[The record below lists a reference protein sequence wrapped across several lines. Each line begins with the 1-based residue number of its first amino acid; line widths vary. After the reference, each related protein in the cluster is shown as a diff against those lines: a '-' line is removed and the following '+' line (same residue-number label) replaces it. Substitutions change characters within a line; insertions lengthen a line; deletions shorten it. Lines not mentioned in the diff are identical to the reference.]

1 MKDSS
6 PETAANRWVLPDGVD
21 EYLPPEAEALERLRR
36 ELLDM
41 FRGWGYELVIP
52 PLIEYL
58 ESLLVGAGHDLEIE
72 TFKLIDQA
80 TGRLLG
86 VRADMTPQA
95 ARIDAHQLMRST
107 PVRLCYLDSVLHT
120 RRNGFASSRNPLQ
133 LGAELYGHAG
143 IESDSEML
151 RLMVRCLRVA
161 GLQAFHVDIGHVGIF
176 RALAREAG
184 LVEGREAILFDAL
197 QRKAKPEIET
207 FLADGTITDRHRRM
221 LTALVDLNGHGDVL
235 DEARRIFKS
244 AGREVHEALDNLEQM
259 AAAAQ
264 CQFAS
269 INLHYDLAEL
279 RGYRYQS
286 GVVFAAFAPGF
297 GQEIARGG
305 RYDEIGRLFGRTR
318 PATGFSTDLKTLLAL
333 APVTAEPKKG
343 ILSPPWSDDDELHK
357 LIRRLRAEG
366 ERVIYTLPGQ
376 AVDLVEM
383 GCDRLIERHDGRWA
397 VVAAGAPAV

>member
-1 MKDSS
+1 MKDSHL
-6 PETAANRWVLPDGVD
+6 EAAPNRWVLPDGVD

-58 ESLLVGAGHDLEIE
+58 ESLLVGAGHDLELE

-143 IESDSEML
+143 IESDIEML

-161 GLQAFHVDIGHVGIF
+161 GLQSFHVDIGHVGIF

-184 LVEGREAILFDAL
+184 LAEGHEVVLFDAL
-197 QRKAKPEIET
+197 QRKAKPEIEA
-207 FLADGTITDRHRRM
+207 FLAGGAIAEPHRRM
-221 LTALVDLNGHGDVL
+221 LTALVDLNGHADIL
-235 DEARRIFKS
+235 DEARVIFKT
-244 AGREVHEALDNLEQM
+244 AGRAVHEALDNLQQM

-264 CQFAS
+264 CQFAT

-286 GVVFAAFAPGF
+286 GVVFAAFAQGF
-297 GQEIARGG
+297 GQEISRGG
-305 RYDEIGRLFGRTR
+305 RYDEIGRLFGRAR

-333 APVTAEPKKG
+333 APAAPEPKQA
-343 ILSPPWSDDDELHK
+343 ILSPPWSDDDELRK

-366 ERVIYTLPGQ
+366 ERVVYTLPGQ
-376 AVDLVEM
+376 AVDLAEM
-383 GCDRLIERHDGRWA
+383 GCDRLIERREGHWT
-397 VVAAGAPAV
+397 VVAAGGPAV

>member
-1 MKDSS
+1 MKKSS
-6 PETAANRWVLPDGVD
+6 LETAANRWVLPDGVD

-41 FRGWGYELVIP
+41 FRSWGYELVIP

-143 IESDSEML
+143 IESDNEML

-161 GLQAFHVDIGHVGIF
+161 GLQSFHVDIGHVGIF

-184 LVEGREAILFDAL
+184 LVEGREAALFDAL
-197 QRKAKPEIET
+197 QRKAKPEIEA

-235 DEARRIFKS
+235 DEARAIFKS
-244 AGREVHEALDNLEQM
+244 AGREVHEALDSLQQM
-259 AAAAQ
+259 ASAAQ

-333 APVTAEPKKG
+333 APATAEPKKG

-383 GCDRLIERHDGRWA
+383 GCDRLIERRDGRWT

>member
-1 MKDSS
+1 MKNSRL
-6 PETAANRWVLPDGVD
+6 EAITNRWVLPDGVD

-41 FRGWGYELVIP
+41 FRGWGYELIIP

-58 ESLLVGAGHDLEIE
+58 ESLLVGAGHDLELE
-72 TFKLIDQA
+72 TFKLIDQT

-95 ARIDAHQLMRST
+95 ARIDAHQLMRNT

-143 IESDSEML
+143 IESDIEML

-161 GLQAFHVDIGHVGIF
+161 GLTSFHIDIGHVGIF

-184 LVEGREAILFDAL
+184 LEEGRESILFDAL
-197 QRKAKPEIET
+197 QRKAKPEIEA

-221 LTALVDLNGHGDVL
+221 LTALVDLNGHADVL
-235 DEARRIFKS
+235 DQARTVLKS
-244 AGREVHEALDNLEQM
+244 AGREVHQALDNLQQM
-259 AAAAQ
+259 AVAAQ

-269 INLHYDLAEL
+269 VNLHYDLAEL

-286 GVVFAAFAPGF
+286 GVVFAAFASGF

-333 APVTAEPKKG
+333 APAVPAVKQA
-343 ILSPPWSDDDELHK
+343 ILSPPWSEDDELRK
-357 LIRRLRAEG
+357 LIRKLRAEG
-366 ERVIYTLPGQ
+366 ERVVYTLPGQ
-376 AVDLVEM
+376 VLDLVEM
-383 GCDRLIERHDGRWA
+383 GCDRVIERRGGRWE
-397 VVAAGAPAV
+397 VVAAGAPPV